1 MSFGPFGNP
10 TYGITRTLEGVSVP
24 DAIDRVTASL
34 ADEGFGILSEINVQQ
49 TLKAKLDAD
58 VQPYVILG
66 ACSPSLAIEAIGE
79 EVAIGLLMPCN
90 VVVYAMDE
98 HAVTVSIVDPVAL
111 FKNIERPDMHDF
123 AQSVRAQLQ
132 RALDAL

>member
-1 MSFGPFGNP
+1 
-10 TYGITRTLEGVSVP
+10 
-24 DAIDRVTASL
+24 
-34 ADEGFGILSEINVQQ
+34 
-49 TLKAKLDAD
+49 
-58 VQPYVILG
+58 
-66 ACSPSLAIEAIGE
+66 
-79 EVAIGLLMPCN
+79 

-132 RALDAL
+132 RVIDAL